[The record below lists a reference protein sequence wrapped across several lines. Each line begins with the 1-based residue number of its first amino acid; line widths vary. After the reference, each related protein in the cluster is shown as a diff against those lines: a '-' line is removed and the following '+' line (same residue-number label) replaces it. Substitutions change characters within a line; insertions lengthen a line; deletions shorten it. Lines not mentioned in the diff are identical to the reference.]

1 MPNMRREGSMKRE
14 VQTSRPR
21 HPLEELTFGERLV
34 LAVLDHLVVR
44 IRYQERDRVI
54 EPQLIGI
61 HEAGEPMLV
70 AYQTAGGSQSG
81 DVPGWRTFITTSI
94 EDVEVTDQR
103 FSGPRGDLDITV
115 HRMIEIFARA

>member
-1 MPNMRREGSMKRE
+1 MKRE
-14 VQTSRPR
+14 GQLSRPT
-21 HPLEELTFGERLV
+21 HPLEELSFGERLV
-34 LAVLDHLVVR
+34 LAVLDHLVAR
-44 IRYQERDRVI
+44 IRYQGRDRVI